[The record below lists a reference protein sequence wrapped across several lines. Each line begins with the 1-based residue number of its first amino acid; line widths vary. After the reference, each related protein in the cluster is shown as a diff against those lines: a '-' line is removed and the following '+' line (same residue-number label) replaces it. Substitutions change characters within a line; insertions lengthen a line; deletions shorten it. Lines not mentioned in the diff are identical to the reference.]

1 MLVHK
6 RRGREL
12 LALRRDD
19 GGHGGGEERGESD
32 ARHSS
37 RECVGKREWVLSTGD
52 LVYVERHRQR
62 PCLGGRKEDVGLT
75 TRGKEEGIIPSLGH
89 RVQTQTLPRS
99 WGSKET
105 INSDDD
111 DDADAK
117 NKMNH
122 G

>member
-1 MLVHK
+1 M
-6 RRGREL
+6 GIIDE
-12 LALRRDD
+12 
-19 GGHGGGEERGESD
+19 GPGIRGE
-32 ARHSS
+32 AQT
-37 RECVGKREWVLSTGD
+37 KAL
-52 LVYVERHRQR
+52 L
-62 PCLGGRKEDVGLT
+62 GRKERDVGLT
-75 TRGKEEGIIPSLGH
+75 TRGKEEGIIPSPDH

-99 WGSKET
+99 WRSKET